1 MGEILDLN
9 TIAKVDK
16 ANMLELLMRFP
27 EMCEEALSAEVELP
41 AVKPTNVVVTGM
53 GGSGIVG
60 DILKD
65 WLDLNVPFAVCK
77 SYKLPAWVDERTLVV
92 AVSYSGNTDETLAC
106 VSEAVEKKAQLVAI
120 TSGGKLAE
128 ICKKL
133 GKPCIRIPSGLAPRA
148 ALPYSLFSAILAFK
162 KLGLAADKDG
172 EIKES
177 IELLKKMRG
186 EMDPKHENNQAEKIA
201 RVINGTLPVIY
212 APIHLEAVALRL
224 KNQFSENSKIMS
236 KTEFFPE
243 LCHNEIV
250 GLNSAPK
257 NSSFLFM
264 RDTEEN
270 EQMKKQIE
278 FTERLLKGK
287 NPITMQTRGKGRL
300 ARILSLVYL
309 GDFISFYLAIL
320 RGVDPTPVPEIERLK
335 AEKFR

>member
-16 ANMLELLMRFP
+16 SNMLKDLMRFP
-27 EMCEEALSAEVELP
+27 EMCEEALSADVELP
-41 AVKPTNVVVTGM
+41 AMKPASVVVTGM

-65 WLDLNVPFAVCK
+65 WLDLNVPLIVCK
-77 SYKLPAWVDERTLVV
+77 SYTLPAWINEKSLVV

-106 VSEAVEKKAQLVAI
+106 VSEVVEKNAQLVAI
-120 TSGGKLAE
+120 TSGGKLSE

-148 ALPYSLFSAILAFK
+148 ALPYSLFSAILVFR
-162 KLGLAADKDG
+162 KLGLAADKDD

-177 IELLKKMRG
+177 IELLKIMRE
-186 EMDPKHENNQAEKIA
+186 EMKPQQENNQAEKIA
-201 RVINGTLPVIY
+201 QVINGTIPIIY

-224 KNQFSENSKIMS
+224 KNQFSENSKIIS

-250 GLNSAPK
+250 GLGSAPE

-264 RDTEEN
+264 RDSEEN

-278 FTERLLKGK
+278 FTERLLRAK
-287 NPITMQTRGKGRL
+287 NPITMRARGKGRL

-335 AEKFR
+335 AEKSR